1 MFFLQEDL
9 LKTAVEA
16 VSAISLNLTI
26 INCHSNFVVLSD
38 VHSDSVE
45 IIPYLKGLLHR
56 VPFSHTICQPQQT
69 LDSMVNSEGLLP
81 FTCKNLSR
89 EPKEKFTFE
98 TSTDNQHSNTSNGLL
113 TNRTIGN
120 VNDHNTPFYLLCS
133 L

>member
-1 MFFLQEDL
+1 MFFLKEDL

-26 INCHSNFVVLSD
+26 INCHSSFVVFSD

-45 IIPYLKGLLHR
+45 IIPYLRGLLHR

-89 EPKEKFTFE
+89 AISLYKALLPKLDELWINE
-98 TSTDNQHSNTSNGLL
+98 SNARL
-113 TNRTIGN
+113 
-120 VNDHNTPFYLLCS
+120 
-133 L
+133 